1 MTGYHLILRWNASS
15 GVSDWRRAS
24 EKFHNR
30 LQKGSKPCMVPGWG
44 EAGLGSSRRR
54 SYRPTG
60 VGSIE
65 RAATNAIMF
74 LRRWRGGGAPGLNSA
89 FVWQDIQAHREGGM
103 LAVSTSDTVEHD
115 IARMGEE
122 QIAVYR
128 LQRYDTLVVFTFL
141 PHLSPHNWW
150 PIETF
155 L

>member
-1 MTGYHLILRWNASS
+1 MAAEGMPAGPPSADQEPGRRVRDPAPVRAGMTGYHLILRWNASS

-74 LRRWRGGGAPGLNSA
+74 FEEVAWIG
-89 FVWQDIQAHREGGM
+89 H
-103 LAVSTSDTVEHD
+103 
-115 IARMGEE
+115 AR
-122 QIAVYR
+122 AK
-128 LQRYDTLVVFTFL
+128 
-141 PHLSPHNWW
+141 
-150 PIETF
+150 
-155 L
+155 